1 MIYEAEGEE
10 LSHYTNENGFKDIL
24 RSGKLLGFTYDINS
38 KLDKSKGKYYE
49 VCMVRSDMSPRTK
62 AGRIS
67 LSDNI
72 GGIRLLLNR
81 DAIINLRGVRKEK
94 PINELYVLSKGKM
107 EEIMAQMRRGSDVS
121 MIDIDDGNNEF
132 MYDVERY
139 LDKYGINY
147 EEKKVGRKTYAF
159 TDDRPPFIFNG
170 NGRKFGEQIFELQV
184 QHYIYNDKKKNREGE
199 SRFIVGKDTG
209 IPVSSK
215 YMKIRMEPGVKLDT
229 ETSRLIDEYKRKD
242 PGLFEQSKFN
252 Y

>member
-147 EEKKVGRKTYAF
+147 E
-159 TDDRPPFIFNG
+159 
-170 NGRKFGEQIFELQV
+170 
-184 QHYIYNDKKKNREGE
+184 
-199 SRFIVGKDTG
+199 
-209 IPVSSK
+209 
-215 YMKIRMEPGVKLDT
+215 
-229 ETSRLIDEYKRKD
+229 
-242 PGLFEQSKFN
+242 
-252 Y
+252 